1 MRIKK
6 TWFQRNENKFNL
18 FDSNEVKILKKKIVK
33 ENGFSKVRIRKLWK
47 RMMTFNQFINI
58 VTKQIVPLT

>member
-47 RMMTFNQFINI
+47 RMMTFNQYINI
-58 VTKQIVPLT
+58 VTRQIVPLT

>member
-47 RMMTFNQFINI
+47 RMMTFNQYINI